1 MGQAETKEWYGGAT
15 GEGVERDTLSTCGE
29 LPTEDKVRSGEEPF
43 VQILETPA
51 VEPMCRHKTGEKEGV
66 DEEPW
71 HDANKGEREM
81 TCEEVEDGGDTERIR
96 IGNRPDRGSIWLAF
110 RFRWSMIRM
119 WMTRLKQAQGAKN
132 KGQAAEPDW

>member
-1 MGQAETKEWYGGAT
+1 MEQ
-15 GEGVERDTLSTCGE
+15 DTLLTCGE
-29 LPTEDKVRSGEEPF
+29 LPTEEEVGSGEEPF

-110 RFRWSMIRM
+110 RFRWSMIRT
-119 WMTRLKQAQGAKN
+119 WIIQPKLAQDRKTRDRL
-132 KGQAAEPDW
+132 